1 MNVRIYLIFNINNS
15 IIFFESLINFCQKR
29 PSFVPVELFAA
40 AIEMENLFILI
51 IIFLQVSESY
61 QELQFIGIIG
71 AVSMD

>member
-40 AIEMENLFILI
+40 GIEMENLFILNNY
-51 IIFLQVSESY
+51 FFPS
-61 QELQFIGIIG
+61 
-71 AVSMD
+71 